1 MTFGRRTA
9 LTSLI
14 LAPSR
19 DTRMASFVARARTM
33 ARATDLEARRQRE
46 AARLRM
52 AVTTALVALAL
63 LISAFTNIA
72 RADTVAPVLSDADRT
87 AYARI
92 FRAQE
97 AGDWKTADR
106 LIDGLEDD
114 VLMGHVLFQ
123 RYMHPTA
130 YRSRYAELKTW
141 LARYADHPGADKI
154 HKLALKRRGGSAAP
168 MRPVRRAYRPTAYH
182 SVYAVA
188 GSSAEGRTSYGRTIA
203 RKVRSLISRERP
215 TQALGLLESAK
226 VRNRLGADERAA
238 LMARI
243 AWSYYV
249 EGKITKA
256 FAIASGVAESHRRDA
271 PLADWYAG
279 LAAWRLGDVAAAN
292 THFDALAGNVGVSDW
307 TRGAGAF
314 WAARTALKLRDPAG
328 AVAHLE
334 TAAATGMTFYGLLAQ
349 RQLGRT
355 LQVEWSDPVTD
366 VASHSALLQID
377 QVRRGAALAELGMRD
392 LAEAE
397 LRRAHG
403 RLDPSLDRAL
413 AALARDLDLPA
424 TQLAVA
430 LASPQPIGAALFPV
444 PDIKPEGGFQVDRA
458 LLLAVARQESKFI
471 SGATSRAGAAGLMQ
485 IMPGTA
491 YHITRDASYR
501 RNRDRLQDPAHNL
514 ALGQTY
520 LQELMN
526 YGEPYGNLFHMAVA
540 YNAGPG
546 NLNRWLKQIGPA
558 AQDPLTFIESIP
570 AAETRGYVE
579 RIMTNLWLYRLRLG
593 QPSPSLD
600 QAASGDWPVY
610 APVERAGVTLQN
622 ASRL

>member
-1 MTFGRRTA
+1 MRVRVLLTA
-9 LTSLI
+9 
-14 LAPSR
+14 A
-19 DTRMASFVARARTM
+19 FVAM
-33 ARATDLEARRQRE
+33 
-46 AARLRM
+46 
-52 AVTTALVALAL
+52 ALAL
-63 LISAFTNIA
+63 FALADIA
-72 RADTVAPVLSDADRT
+72 RADTTAPVLTDGDRDR
-87 AYARI
+87 YQRV

-106 LIDGLEDD
+106 LISALDD
-114 VLMGHVLFQ
+114 DILMGHVLYQ

-130 YRSRYAELKTW
+130 YRSRYAELRGW
-141 LARYADHPGADKI
+141 LAKYADHPGANKI
-154 HKLALKRRGGSAAP
+154 HKLALKRKGGSAAP
-168 MRPVRRAYRPTAYH
+168 VRPVRRAYRPTAYH
-182 SVYAVA
+182 SVYAVS
-188 GSSAEGRTSYGRTIA
+188 GSSAEGRTSYGRTIS

-215 TQALGLLESAK
+215 TQALGLLDSAK
-226 VRNRLGADERAA
+226 VRNRLGADERSA
-238 LMARI
+238 LKARI

-256 FAIASGVAESHRRDA
+256 FDISSSIAASNRRDA

-279 LAAWRLGDVAAAN
+279 LSAWRLGKLDVAA
-292 THFDALAGNVGVSDW
+292 THFEALAGNIGVSDW
-307 TRGAGAF
+307 TRAAGAF
-314 WAARTALKLRDPAG
+314 WAARANLALRQPAK
-328 AVAHLE
+328 AVAQLE
-334 TAAATGMTFYGLLAQ
+334 TAAETGMTFYGLLAQ

-355 LQVEWSDPVTD
+355 PKVEWTAPMADMTTH
-366 VASHSALLQID
+366 AALLRID
-377 QVRRGAALAELGMRD
+377 QVRRGAALAEIGKRD
-392 LAEAE
+392 MAEAE

-403 RLDPSLDRAL
+403 RLDPSLDLAL
-413 AALARDLDLPA
+413 ATLAGDLDLPA

-430 LASPQPIGAALFPV
+430 LASPRPIGAALFPV
-444 PDIKPEGGFQVDRA
+444 PDLKPEGGFQVDRA

-471 SGATSRAGAAGLMQ
+471 SSATSHAGAAGLMQ

-491 YHITRDASYR
+491 HHITRDASYR
-501 RNRDRLQDPAHNL
+501 RPGKGGNRDRLEDPAHNL

-520 LQELMN
+520 LQELMG

-570 AAETRGYVE
+570 SAETRGYVE
-579 RIMTNLWLYRLRLG
+579 RIMTNLWLYRVRLG

-610 APVERAGVTLQN
+610 APVERAGAPLQN

>member
-1 MTFGRRTA
+1 MPRHQYA
-9 LTSLI
+9 YSATSN
-14 LAPSR
+14 SR
-19 DTRMASFVARARTM
+19 ARAKAQAAVRA
-33 ARATDLEARRQRE
+33 ARAEAEAEDARRVHMW
-46 AARLRM
+46 LW
-52 AVTTALVALAL
+52 L
-63 LISAFTNIA
+63 SAFLVIAALSLSVMSGPA
-72 RADTVAPVLSDADRT
+72 RAQGVQAQLLSTQDQDRYT
-87 AYARI
+87 QI
-92 FRAQE
+92 FHLQE
-97 AGDWKTADR
+97 SGKWNKADR
-106 LIDGLEDD
+106 LIAALEDD

-130 YRSRYAELKTW
+130 YRSKYSELRGW

-154 HKLALKRRGGSAAP
+154 YKLALKRRGGAAVP
-168 MRPVRRAYRPTAYH
+168 VRPVRRAYRPTAYH
-182 SVYAVA
+182 SVYTVS
-188 GSSAEGRTSYGRTIA
+188 GTSAENRTSYGRTIS

-215 TQALGLLESAK
+215 TQALNLLDSAK

-238 LMARI
+238 LKARV

-256 FAIASGVAESHRRDA
+256 FNIASKISKSHRRDA

-279 LAAWRLGDVAAAN
+279 LASWRLGKPEVSAHHFAALAAN
-292 THFDALAGNVGVSDW
+292 ISVSDW
-307 TRGAGAF
+307 TRAAGAF
-314 WAARTALKLRDPAG
+314 WAARAYLAIREPAK
-328 AVAHLE
+328 AVPLLE
-334 TAAATGMTFYGLLAQ
+334 TAASTGMTFYGLLAQ

-355 LQVEWSDPVTD
+355 PRVEWDEPMADTSSRT
-366 VASHSALLQID
+366 ALLGVE
-377 QVRRGAALAELGMRD
+377 QVRRGAALAEIGKRD
-392 LAEAE
+392 MAEAE

-403 RLDPSLDRAL
+403 RLDPSLDVAL
-413 AALARDLDLPA
+413 ATLARDLNLPA

-430 LASPQPIGAALFPV
+430 LASPQPIGTALFPV

-471 SGATSRAGAAGLMQ
+471 TDATSRAGAAGLMQ

-491 YHITRDASYR
+491 HHITKDAGYR
-501 RNRDRLQDPAHNL
+501 RGKRDRLQDPSHNL

-520 LQELMN
+520 LQELMG
-526 YGEPYGNLFHMAVA
+526 YTEPYGNLFHMAVA

-546 NLNRWLKQIGPA
+546 NLNRWSNQIGDA

-579 RIMTNLWLYRLRLG
+579 RIMTNLWLYRLRLN

-610 APVERAGVTLQN
+610 APVERAGVTLRN
-622 ASRL
+622 ASAL